1 MDKNSLAHTR
11 WEGKYQRWLWGD
23 YFKSVRLENASAYTG
38 GRCGIGNII
47 LLLWSVK
54 SGQIGERVK
63 DCHIVYWGKT

>member
-23 YFKSVRLENASAYTG
+23 YLKSVRLENASAYTG

-54 SGQIGERVK
+54 SGKIGERVK
-63 DCHIVYWGKT
+63 DCHIVYLGKT

>member
-54 SGQIGERVK
+54 SGKIGERVK
-63 DCHIVYWGKT
+63 ENYVEDKAYI